1 VQILAGNTPT
11 PTDVASGPAGELYQ
25 AIAGTSMSAPH
36 ITGSAALVLALHPGL
51 TPAEV
56 KSALMM
62 TANRNVVEADGS
74 TPATP
79 FDDGAGRVDLN
90 GVVSPGLVMN
100 VSQSEMDGVLTDAI
114 HRIDLNEPSVY
125 DASLPGTVTTTR
137 TFENID
143 SKSEAYSVH
152 VTSDLPGGITVS
164 PSSFVVKPGKTATVS
179 VTLNGVDGTAGHWYF
194 GQIDLTQS
202 NGSHRL
208 HLPVA
213 FKPSDASTTPLV
225 TLTSSCDPLTIPV
238 GAETSCTATAQN
250 NAFEPATVKAT
261 MTSTN
266 NLKIVGKGRVGTF
279 GPVTLHAA
287 SPPIPNTAPGSSP
300 FGFFDLATFGITL
313 NPIGDEQLDNW
324 NVPGFVYD
332 GQTYSRLAVDSNGY
346 LVVGGGD
353 GNDNLSTPPGIPNPA
368 RPNNVLAPFWS
379 DLDAGNGSI
388 SGEGYRVGILSASA
402 TGPSW
407 IVVQYDGHVFGHPE
421 THESFQVWIGINGT
435 QDISYTYRTANDPNG
450 LPLQVGAENADGSAG
465 NNVPGVPSGD
475 LVVSSTPGAPGGS
488 ATFTAPFRGTLAG
501 PGTVETDMTSDITR
515 DTSVSRANVTVTP

>member
-1 VQILAGNTPT
+1 
-11 PTDVASGPAGELYQ
+11 
-25 AIAGTSMSAPH
+25 
-36 ITGSAALVLALHPGL
+36 
-51 TPAEV
+51 
-56 KSALMM
+56 
-62 TANRNVVEADGS
+62 
-74 TPATP
+74 
-79 FDDGAGRVDLN
+79 
-90 GVVSPGLVMN
+90 
-100 VSQSEMDGVLTDAI
+100 
-114 HRIDLNEPSVY
+114 
-125 DASLPGTVTTTR
+125 
-137 TFENID
+137 
-143 SKSEAYSVH
+143 
-152 VTSDLPGGITVS
+152 
-164 PSSFVVKPGKTATVS
+164 
-179 VTLNGVDGTAGHWYF
+179 
-194 GQIDLTQS
+194 
-202 NGSHRL
+202 
-208 HLPVA
+208 
-213 FKPSDASTTPLV
+213 
-225 TLTSSCDPLTIPV
+225 
-238 GAETSCTATAQN
+238 
-250 NAFEPATVKAT
+250 
-261 MTSTN
+261 
-266 NLKIVGKGRVGTF
+266 
-279 GPVTLHAA
+279 VTLHAA

-313 NPIGDEQLDNW
+313 NPIGDEQIDNW